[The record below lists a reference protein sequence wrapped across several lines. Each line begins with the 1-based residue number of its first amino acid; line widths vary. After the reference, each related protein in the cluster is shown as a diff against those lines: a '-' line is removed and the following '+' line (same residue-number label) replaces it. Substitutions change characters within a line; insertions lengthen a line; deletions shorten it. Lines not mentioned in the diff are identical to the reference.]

1 MLDEVGEDQPNAQS
15 APPEDP
21 WTQRYYPQGT
31 QGFER
36 VVLFSDAIYAISLT
50 LIAVQL
56 VLPALTTL
64 NSGGDA
70 GTVIAEGFGN
80 IWAYAFT
87 FIWIAFYWKA
97 NHRFTLTLRRMD
109 NVYIWAIL
117 IYLALIALL
126 PFPASVLG
134 EDWDHRA
141 LAFFF
146 VYMAIVSG
154 MEVVLMIIAIR
165 DDLFTHKLNSAQR
178 KRRVLTA
185 LSPVVGALVAAPL
198 CFIPT
203 IGNYVAI
210 AVMAILSFGL
220 SAIVNRRYADTSP
233 QARATQE

>member
-1 MLDEVGEDQPNAQS
+1 MLDDVSEDQP
-15 APPEDP
+15 APESDPEEDP
-21 WTQRYYPQGT
+21 WSQRYYPQGT

-64 NSGGDA
+64 GSGADA
-70 GTVIAEGFGN
+70 GTVITEGFN
-80 IWAYAFT
+80 NVWAYAFT

-109 NVYIWAIL
+109 NLYIWAVL

-134 EDWDHRA
+134 EDWDPRA

-146 VYMAIVSG
+146 VYMAIVSA
-154 MEVVLMIIAIR
+154 MEVVLMVIAIR
-165 DDLFTHKLNSAQR
+165 DDLFKGTISPSQR
-178 KRRVLTA
+178 KRRVLTS
-185 LSPVVGALVAAPL
+185 LSPVIAALIAAPL

-203 IGNYVAI
+203 VGNYVAL
-210 AVMAILSFGL
+210 AVMVVVSFGL
-220 SAIVNRRYADTSP
+220 SGIVRRRYP
-233 QARATQE
+233 ATR

>member
-1 MLDEVGEDQPNAQS
+1 MLDDVSEDQP
-15 APPEDP
+15 APESDPEEDP
-21 WTQRYYPQGT
+21 WSQRYYPQGT

-64 NSGGDA
+64 GSGADA
-70 GTVIAEGFGN
+70 GTVITEGFN
-80 IWAYAFT
+80 NVWAYAFT

-109 NVYIWAIL
+109 NLYIWAVL

-134 EDWDHRA
+134 EDWDPRA

-146 VYMAIVSG
+146 VYMAIVSA

-165 DDLFTHKLNSAQR
+165 DDLFKSKLNPAQR
-178 KRRVLTA
+178 NRRVLTA
-185 LSPVVGALVAAPL
+185 SSPVVAALVAAPL

-210 AVMAILSFGL
+210 AVMVALAFGL
-220 SAIVNRRYADTSP
+220 STIVNSRYADTST